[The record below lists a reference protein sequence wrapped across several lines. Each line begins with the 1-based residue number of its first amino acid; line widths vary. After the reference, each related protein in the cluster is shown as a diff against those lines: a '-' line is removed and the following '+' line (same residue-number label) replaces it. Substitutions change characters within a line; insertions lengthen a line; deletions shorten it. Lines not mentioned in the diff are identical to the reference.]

1 MLIVTLMFIISLY
14 IDNEFFKKYL
24 SISRWESMIF
34 LFYQAALMLNTAY
47 VVNDTLVRNAEETQ
61 GDFNVF
67 HVGMIVLLLLTT
79 GFNIWWIISMF

>member
-1 MLIVTLMFIISLY
+1 
-14 IDNEFFKKYL
+14 
-24 SISRWESMIF
+24 MIF